1 MFQDIRNGRSAV
13 VGYDV
18 LGFRRFD
25 EDSCQFLTY
34 NEVMDVEDI
43 CTAYVVRNVY
53 RTRSRRRCPSWT
65 AVNDLL
71 FIIDGSWSV
80 GYEDFDTAKNWLIN
94 VTSGFDIGPSYT
106 QAAVIQ
112 YSDAPRLEIPFGQY
126 WTNQELISAIKNIKY
141 LGGNTQTGRAIK
153 FGTEE
158 VFPTSQRANTAKNR
172 IAIVITDGKSQDFVI
187 DPSEA
192 ARAQN
197 IILFAVG
204 VGSEITESELIA
216 IANKPSST
224 YVLFAED
231 YTTIEK
237 IREAMQQKL
246 CEESVCP
253 TRIPV
258 ASRDEKGFELMVG
271 LKIKQKAQ
279 KIAGSLMSETA
290 YMLTSV
296 TDFVENT
303 RDVFPEG
310 LPTSYVFVATL
321 RLNPPTIKEA
331 FDLWRIL
338 SRSGIVQVAVTLDGK
353 QKAVTFTTN
362 SIKADL
368 QKVTFR
374 NSGLQ
379 KLFNEEWHQLK
390 LLVMAKKVTLF
401 LDDVQIQERPLEDTM
416 PIYINGK
423 TQAAKYLAQDATAP
437 IEIQKLRLYC
447 DPQQS
452 ERETACEIYS
462 VVSQDKSSL

>member
-1 MFQDIRNGRSAV
+1 YKKPD
-13 VGYDV
+13 
-18 LGFRRFD
+18 
-25 EDSCQFLTY
+25 FL
-34 NEVMDVEDI
+34 
-43 CTAYVVRNVY
+43 
-53 RTRSRRRCPSWT
+53 S
-65 AVNDLL
+65 LL
-71 FIIDGSWSV
+71 
-80 GYEDFDTAKNWLIN
+80 
-94 VTSGFDIGPSYT
+94 
-106 QAAVIQ
+106 
-112 YSDAPRLEIPFGQY
+112 
-126 WTNQELISAIKNIKY
+126 
-141 LGGNTQTGRAIK
+141 
-153 FGTEE
+153 
-158 VFPTSQRANTAKNR
+158 
-172 IAIVITDGKSQDFVI
+172 
-187 DPSEA
+187 
-192 ARAQN
+192 
-197 IILFAVG
+197 
-204 VGSEITESELIA
+204 
-216 IANKPSST
+216 
-224 YVLFAED
+224 
-231 YTTIEK
+231 
-237 IREAMQQKL
+237 
-246 CEESVCP
+246 ESVCP

-401 LDDVQIQERPLEDTM
+401 LDDVQIQITSL
-416 PIYINGK
+416 
-423 TQAAKYLAQDATAP
+423 
-437 IEIQKLRLYC
+437 
-447 DPQQS
+447 
-452 ERETACEIYS
+452 IYS
-462 VVSQDKSSL
+462 VKQYLY

>member
-1 MFQDIRNGRSAV
+1 LLIGCR
-13 VGYDV
+13 
-18 LGFRRFD
+18 
-25 EDSCQFLTY
+25 
-34 NEVMDVEDI
+34 
-43 CTAYVVRNVY
+43 
-53 RTRSRRRCPSWT
+53 T

-303 RDVFPEG
+303 SHRDVFPEG

-401 LDDVQIQERPLEDTM
+401 LDDVQIQNLGLRSKDSVPCRSCLKQLVLLGSTC
-416 PIYINGK
+416 
-423 TQAAKYLAQDATAP
+423 TVH

-452 ERETACEIYS
+452 ERETACEIY
-462 VVSQDKSSL
+462 